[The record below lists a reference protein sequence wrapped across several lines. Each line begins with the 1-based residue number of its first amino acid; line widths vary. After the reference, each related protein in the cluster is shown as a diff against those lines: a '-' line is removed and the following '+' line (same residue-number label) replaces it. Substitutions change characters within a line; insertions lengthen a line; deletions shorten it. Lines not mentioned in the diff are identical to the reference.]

1 MPALLF
7 ITMVEADPQQVFSP
21 LLLGVILS
29 VATTAILFAIFAPRR
44 LPVRERIIGALSSCY
59 VNAGNL
65 GIPIAAYVLHDA
77 SLVAPVLFVQLLVLA
92 PVGLSALDILSSDGP
107 KSAKTWL
114 APLVNPIVLAAL
126 LGLLTGLLPWQ
137 VPVIIH
143 EPISLM
149 AGAAVPLPLF
159 LSGVALGGAVSAGAV
174 GTRSEMWLAA
184 APQTVAPPAIAS
196 PVGPRA

>member
-1 MPALLF
+1 SADRLPRVLVYSAVPAPLFPALLD
-7 ITMVEADPQQVFSP
+7 ADPRQVFSP
-21 LLLGVILS
+21 LLIGVLLS
-29 VATTAILFAIFAPRR
+29 VGATAALFILFAPRR
-44 LPVRERIIGALSSCY
+44 LGMRDRLVGALSSCY
-59 VNAGNL
+59 VSAGHL

-77 SLVAPVLFVQLLVLA
+77 SLVAPVLCVQLLVLA

-143 EPISLM
+143 EP
-149 AGAAVPLPLF
+149 
-159 LSGVALGGAVSAGAV
+159 
-174 GTRSEMWLAA
+174 
-184 APQTVAPPAIAS
+184 
-196 PVGPRA
+196 